1 MKISF
6 KQTKSLDFDKV
17 IDIFF
22 EAGFLKHQNKREI
35 YKKAIK
41 KAFLNSDY
49 VVSAW
54 DKEKLIGFSRI
65 ITDKSLFAP
74 IWNLIV
80 KPEYQ
85 GKGIRKSLM
94 QKCLNKYPKLHFFII
109 ADKKVVKFYE
119 KLGFK
124 LHPYGMYLEKGKQV
138 CVIYN

>member
-1 MKISF
+1 MIQF
-6 KQTKSLDFDKV
+6 KQTKNLDFDKV

-22 EAGFLKHQNKREI
+22 EAGCLKHQSKREI

-49 VVSAW
+49 VISAW
-54 DKEKLIGFSRI
+54 DKEELVGFTRI
-65 ITDKSLFAP
+65 ITDKSLFGT

-85 GKGIRKSLM
+85 VKGIGKKLM

-124 LHPYGMYLEKGKQV
+124 LHDYGMYLEKGKQV
-138 CVIYN
+138 CAI

>member
-1 MKISF
+1 MIQF
-6 KQTKSLDFDKV
+6 KQTKNLDFDKV

-22 EAGFLKHQNKREI
+22 EAGCLKHKSKRGI

-54 DKEKLIGFSRI
+54 DKDKLIGFSRI
-65 ITDKSLFAP
+65 ITDKSLFAT

-85 GKGIRKSLM
+85 DKGIGKSLM

-124 LHPYGMYLEKGKQV
+124 LHDDGMYLEKGKQV